1 MTTKAKSSR
10 TSSDKRS
17 PAMRAAKATMK
28 KGVKISMAT
37 ACEVGKKIGE
47 HIPEATA
54 RGFGDGRKVGN
65 DAFEA
70 IPYAAGVA
78 AGVSF
83 GVSEAIVNAVATPA
97 NVIFGLGVGL
107 GSWAHRQ
114 FCEDEDAVEVVEL
127 A

>member
-17 PAMRAAKATMK
+17 LAMHAAKATMK

-37 ACEVGKKIGE
+37 ACGVGKKIGE

-54 RGFGDGRKVGN
+54 RGFKDGRKVGN
-65 DAFEA
+65 DAVEA
-70 IPYAAGVA
+70 IPYAVGAA
-78 AGVSF
+78 AGFSF
-83 GVSEAIVNAVATPA
+83 GVSEAIVELAAKPTNAL
-97 NVIFGLGVGL
+97 FGLGVGL
-107 GSWAHRQ
+107 GSWVHHQ
-114 FCEDEDAVEVVEL
+114 FDEDEDAGEVEV